1 MVWVRVTQGDNT
13 KYYVNR
19 ATGEIFSELPSEV
32 DEATVLTIKEAD
44 GLRDKAG
51 EARIDTQNVNDKNLG
66 GVDDLQ
72 LESTAA
78 KLTTNFSDQI
88 GEDEQKIEIGV
99 EVVEQDRAVLQEGLY
114 SEKDRENV
122 SCTTRHRQFANI
134 VKYMHLTFL
143 VLSLLFLV
151 ALGIQ
156 LLVIHHNSSAT
167 TMTPLLLSGIA
178 FTVPCS
184 ILLTYIRRTVTEE
197 NVPDKMGILILFSI
211 FAFVQLGIIPIVYTY
226 SEEKEI
232 TLGYLLSSTIFGLIL
247 SIWVT
252 HADNTFFLSTKGR
265 WAI

>member
-1 MVWVRVTQGDNT
+1 M
-13 KYYVNR
+13 K
-19 ATGEIFSELPSEV
+19 
-32 DEATVLTIKEAD
+32 K
-44 GLRDKAG
+44 
-51 EARIDTQNVNDKNLG
+51 
-66 GVDDLQ
+66 
-72 LESTAA
+72 
-78 KLTTNFSDQI
+78 I
-88 GEDEQKIEIGV
+88 GK
-99 EVVEQDRAVLQEGLY
+99 
-114 SEKDRENV
+114 NV

-143 VLSLLFLV
+143 VLGLLFLV

-167 TMTPLLLSGIA
+167 TMTPSVLPISGIA

-197 NVPDKMGILILFSI
+197 NVPDKMVILILFVI

-252 HADNTFFLSTKGR
+252 HADNTFFC
-265 WAI
+265 IN